1 MRRWLWIWLVL
12 SLCAGVIRAQIGEVL
27 DSGFRVNLRSAPN
40 RSAPIVA
47 VLEPRTQVLV
57 IARSPG
63 DTWYQI
69 GLLDGRTGWVAA
81 EYINIATLEAPFAFD
96 AAVQVPFEV
105 ASMVTN
111 INEHTVAIFR
121 RGQALGNRPDVF
133 SKIGDSITV
142 SSNTLAAIG
151 EGLYDL
157 GDYWY
162 LQPVIDYY
170 SRTPARLGNSFANRS
185 LAARVG
191 WNTETVL
198 DPSYADP
205 GWCEVGESPL
215 VCEYRW
221 VRPAVALIM
230 LGTNDVGFMDVD
242 VFRRNLTRI
251 VETSILNGVIPV
263 LSTIPPRLDRPEV
276 NRRVGDFNV
285 AIVDTAYIY
294 NVPLMDY
301 YSAMSRLPNF
311 GLAADGLHPN
321 VAGRGYV
328 DSAVFNAN
336 TLRYGYNVRNLL
348 LLTTLDALWRA
359 VIAHG

>member
-1 MRRWLWIWLVL
+1 MRRWVWVWLVL
-12 SLCAGVIRAQIGEVL
+12 GLCAGVSRAQIGEVL
-27 DSGFRVNLRSAPN
+27 DSGFRVNMRSEPN

-69 GLLDGRTGWVAA
+69 GLLDGRVGWVAA
-81 EYINIATLEAPFAFD
+81 EYINIATLDAPFAFD

-105 ASMVTN
+105 ASMVAN
-111 INEHTVAIFR
+111 INENTVAIFR
-121 RGQALGNRPDVF
+121 RGQLLGNRPDVF
-133 SKIGDSITV
+133 SKVGDSITA
-142 SSNTLAAIG
+142 SSQTLAAIG

-162 LQPVIDYY
+162 LQPVIEFY
-170 SRTPARLGNSFANRS
+170 SRTPARLGNSFSNRS

-198 DPSYADP
+198 DPSYADANLCQP
-205 GWCEVGESPL
+205 GESPL
-215 VCEYRW
+215 ACEYRW
-221 VRPAVALIM
+221 VQPAVALIM
-230 LGTNDVGFMDVD
+230 LGTNDAGFMNVD
-242 VFRRNLTRI
+242 VFRRNLSRI
-251 VETSILNGVIPV
+251 VETSILSGVIPV

-276 NRRVGDFNV
+276 NRRIGDFNV

-301 YSAMSRLPNF
+301 YSAMSRLPGF
-311 GLAADGLHPN
+311 GLTADGVHPT

-328 DSAVFNAN
+328 DSAVFNAR
-336 TLRYGYNVRNLL
+336 TLQYGYNVRNLL

-359 VIAHG
+359 VIARG